1 MPQFLLALKIIC
13 SVCVL
18 CMCMYI
24 QRVHT
29 FGGTYM
35 CIEAW
40 GWSQVSRDCS
50 LLIYCVRTSP
60 WTHIWVFWLVCA
72 ASWIWGFPCLPLKH
86 WDCQWALMCTQLLLD
101 SGDQRT
107 LVFRLTQQAIYPP
120 CHLPKPP
127 RLSVFIFAC
136 LFYPSWDPWRDCCT
150 LQTWLCHKPVL
161 PNFSHWL
168 YEYDQSSPW
177 DQQNLNHLM

>member
-29 FGGTYM
+29 FGGTCM

-72 ASWIWGFPCLPLKH
+72 ASWIWGIPLSTPQALRLPMGSHVYPAFTGFWGSENSGFQAYTTSNLPTSPSPQTTPTLSFYICLSFLPFMGHLKG
-86 WDCQWALMCTQLLLD
+86 LLY
-101 SGDQRT
+101 
-107 LVFRLTQQAIYPP
+107 LTNLI
-120 CHLPKPP
+120 
-127 RLSVFIFAC
+127 V
-136 LFYPSWDPWRDCCT
+136 
-150 LQTWLCHKPVL
+150 LQV
-161 PNFSHWL
+161 SIA
-168 YEYDQSSPW
+168 
-177 DQQNLNHLM
+177 